1 MNLYI
6 TSSKWVSLDQLFFAL
21 ILPKEPKRKKLCTK
35 TSLNFY
41 VD

>member
-6 TSSKWVSLDQLFFAL
+6 ASSKRVSLDQLFCAL
-21 ILPKEPKRKKLCTK
+21 ILPKEPKPKKLCTK
-35 TSLNFY
+35 TSINFY